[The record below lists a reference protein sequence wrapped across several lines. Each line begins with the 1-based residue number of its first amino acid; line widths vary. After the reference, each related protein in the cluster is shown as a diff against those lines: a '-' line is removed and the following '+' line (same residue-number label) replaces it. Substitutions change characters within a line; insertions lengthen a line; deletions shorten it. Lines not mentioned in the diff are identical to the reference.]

1 MTLLK
6 KLIPD
11 SRIFQQDPEK
21 WSKEELKDAAAR
33 ITAVV
38 AKHRAARGL
47 TMENLAKEKEA
58 VKKRAIKGT
67 KSKAPKS
74 KPGATGTANPV
85 PEGEGLLDS
94 TPPGDSLLPWE

>member
-58 VKKRAIKGT
+58 VKKRAPKGA
-67 KSKAPKS
+67 KPKASKA
-74 KPGATGTANPV
+74 KPGTADTVDGTS
-85 PEGEGLLDS
+85 EGEGLLDS
-94 TPPGDSLLPWE
+94 TPPWDSVLGGE

>member
-21 WSKEELKDAAAR
+21 WSKEELKDATAR

-58 VKKRAIKGT
+58 VKKRAPKGT
-67 KSKAPKS
+67 KTKTS
-74 KPGATGTANPV
+74 KPKPGGVGEPV
-85 PEGEGLLDS
+85 TPPEGEGLLDS
-94 TPPGDSLLPWE
+94 TPPWDSVLAGE